1 MHDSCNPTRDLKLKT
16 FRIYSIVFPIIIFV
30 LMLEAVFVFMAIPE
44 KLGNALTITGSL
56 PKLADGIKI

>member
-1 MHDSCNPTRDLKLKT
+1 
-16 FRIYSIVFPIIIFV
+16 
-30 LMLEAVFVFMAIPE
+30 MAIPE